1 MFNANCSRERSEFDE
16 ASLGGGGLARRECF
30 QLMLYHEGAIVMKNQ
45 STHSQ
50 DYDRKHGTDH
60 DVKDKAALEEKFI
73 DKMRKGDERNE
84 ANQGITSPEHEK

>member
-1 MFNANCSRERSEFDE
+1 
-16 ASLGGGGLARRECF
+16 
-30 QLMLYHEGAIVMKNQ
+30 MKNQ